1 MRGELKYIYPPWV
14 IIYEFYY
21 PTFPSVNIEFEMEIE
36 AHCKYI
42 ELGVSKLKV
51 DPIDESAI
59 VMEEVMEST

>member
-1 MRGELKYIYPPWV
+1 M
-14 IIYEFYY
+14 
-21 PTFPSVNIEFEMEIE
+21 NIEFEMEIE

-42 ELGVSKLKV
+42 ELGVSMLEV